1 MRPHMPRKPKLNP
14 DSCPFGP
21 YICTYESDILHPMI
35 IRESWVEISA
45 ASPLRSS
52 HDHLAHD
59 VPAPCL
65 PLRRPSD
72 AHRGSAHLHPTPRGW
87 RELFEHQGK
96 YFVADA
102 ITIRTS
108 SYTDL
113 DGNRIDAGALYR
125 HTVSARQ
132 VTPTSFGEPTT
143 ISIGWGDLRHVL
155 GDEIAHDLHG
165 IAI

>member
-1 MRPHMPRKPKLNP
+1 MVTVFTIRVHSDQKSVAP
-14 DSCPFGP
+14 GQ
-21 YICTYESDILHPMI
+21 DILHPMI
-35 IRESWVEISA
+35 IRKSGIEISG
-45 ASPLRSS
+45 SHPLRSS
-52 HDHLAHD
+52 HDHIAHD
-59 VPAPCL
+59 IPTRVGHSR
-65 PLRRPSD
+65 RRPSV
-72 AHRGSAHLHPTPRGW
+72 AYRGGARVYAPPRGW

-113 DGNRIDAGALYR
+113 DGNGIDAGALYR

-143 ISIGWGDLRHVL
+143 ITIGWGDLRHVF

-165 IAI
+165 IAC

>member
-1 MRPHMPRKPKLNP
+1 MGEKFLGRIHYGHR
-14 DSCPFGP
+14 
-21 YICTYESDILHPMI
+21 MI
-35 IRESWVEISA
+35 TSHTTSRRLDTHDDA
-45 ASPLRSS
+45 PALRIEE
-52 HDHLAHD
+52 
-59 VPAPCL
+59 VRVYAP
-65 PLRRPSD
+65 
-72 AHRGSAHLHPTPRGW
+72 PRGW
-87 RELFEHQGK
+87 RALFEHQGK

-165 IAI
+165 IAS